1 MKWKSPAPDTVL
13 SLADAAAYYLI
24 TTRTLRR
31 WAASGKVASERHGN
45 ELCFRIQALER
56 AAARPPDGPDVNVQT

>member
-1 MKWKSPAPDTVL
+1 MKNFNIGPAPDTVL

-31 WAASGKVASERHGN
+31 WAASGKVACERHGN
-45 ELCFRIQALER
+45 ELHFPIAALER
-56 AAARPPDGPDVNVQT
+56 AAARPACLDVNA